1 MICLHNY
8 SYNVEIAKIFGVKTS
23 IFLTCINYAY
33 SCQLNR
39 HSLNANDTISLSRG
53 EIYEVTGLSDDE
65 QVDVELTLTE
75 CGVLSVKSFQNI
87 PNKNYYIL
95 NETKLNDILNS
106 DNPVDVIKSSSA
118 SQFIR
123 GKRVEPVSKRQ
134 TYIASLKKKI
144 NVEDPVLQ
152 DYFVQWI
159 DAVYSNPK
167 GFLSPSGVVIAQQ
180 ELMEYCRD
188 NQDTQIKV
196 LKEAIKGG
204 LRDLTWAIQN
214 YEKNN
219 HIDSRNF
226 ANYSDASIATTLSND
241 EVF

>member
-1 MICLHNY
+1 MICLNSY
-8 SYNVEIAKIFGVKTS
+8 SYNIDVAKIFDVKVS
-23 IFLTCINYAY
+23 VFLTCVDQQY
-33 SCQLNR
+33 SHQLN
-39 HSLNANDTISLSRG
+39 HTSLGGSTISLSRA
-53 EIYEVTGLSDDE
+53 EIYEMTGLIDSE
-65 QVDVELTLTE
+65 QVDAEFILTE
-75 CGVLSVKSFQNI
+75 CGVLSVKPFQNI

-95 NETKLNDILNS
+95 NSDKLSEIVNS
-106 DNPVDVIKSSSA
+106 DNPTDVIKSSSA

-123 GKRVEPVSKRQ
+123 RKRVEPVSKRQ

-144 NVEDPVLQ
+144 NVEDPILQ

-226 ANYSDASIATTLSND
+226 ANYSDASISNGVFAN